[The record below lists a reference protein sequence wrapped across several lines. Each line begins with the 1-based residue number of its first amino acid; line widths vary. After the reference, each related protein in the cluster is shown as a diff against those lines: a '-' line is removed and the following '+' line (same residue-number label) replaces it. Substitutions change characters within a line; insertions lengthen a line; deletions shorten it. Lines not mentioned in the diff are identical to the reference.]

1 MKLTI
6 DAASGNYGKSFD
18 KYISLIE
25 SAGFDTK
32 VDKSGQIIRLTVN
45 NFDFKNFPNLVD
57 AINED
62 VVVCCPEKDICS
74 NKDTVRLVIYDDW
87 ME

>member
-32 VDKSGQIIRLTVN
+32 VDKSGQIIRLTID
-45 NFDFKNFPNLVD
+45 NFDCKNFPDLVD
-57 AINED
+57 AVNK
-62 VVVCCPEKDICS
+62 VFVVCYPYKAAYS
-74 NKDTVRLVIYDDW
+74 NEDTVRVVIY
-87 ME
+87 